1 MCCAGSKPKEI
12 KTFEQ
17 LHTICS
23 ALVIVETATSTTNCV
38 PCDANPYNLLCR
50 CKGGR
55 KVGVCYHI
63 LFVTHVIM
71 KSHKKDEQK
80 AINNLNYMLGQI
92 KGAKKGKGAN
102 NKKIK
107 HCLQREDSS
116 DDDEQQAAVPALTW

>member
-1 MCCAGSKPKEI
+1 M
-12 KTFEQ
+12 
-17 LHTICS
+17 
-23 ALVIVETATSTTNCV
+23 IVETATSTTNCV